1 MSSSPGTCKPG
12 ALGCRDLGLTCQWP
26 TNAVRFTC
34 KRRACRDPSG
44 EVHSSAEETRGISP
58 VCLCLLSSHALTQHG
73 HCISR
78 IPQGLC
84 GVAAT
89 ELMLPSVDAPSLFHI
104 CPPPPPQC
112 PTHLTLPA
120 TAAGGSSR
128 GRLYFIKSKVHL
140 EEKWLSRTRRNTSRL
155 DEIRA
160 HRRSI
165 RLDAL
170 LCLSVAKP
178 AEAPGSTML

>member
-1 MSSSPGTCKPG
+1 MGRDDHRIHRAKADLYLSSSPGTCKPG

-128 GRLYFIKSKVHL
+128 GRLYKEQSAFGG
-140 EEKWLSRTRRNTSRL
+140 E
-155 DEIRA
+155 
-160 HRRSI
+160 
-165 RLDAL
+165 
-170 LCLSVAKP
+170 VAFQNP
-178 AEAPGSTML
+178 QEHIEVG